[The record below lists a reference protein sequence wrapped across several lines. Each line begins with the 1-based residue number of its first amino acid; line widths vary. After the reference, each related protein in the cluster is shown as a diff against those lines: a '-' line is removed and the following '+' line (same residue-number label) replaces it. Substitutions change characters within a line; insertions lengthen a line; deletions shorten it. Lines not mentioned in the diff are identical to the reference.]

1 MSLLLRVTIDIN
13 MNSKLAGTTMS
24 KIYFEVVAALKRAC
38 LFSTFLT
45 LYPARRAG
53 LPVVFELMYGLRD
66 ASLPFIFIF
75 IVTLNILHTMQSFK
89 PHLVYYWIVT

>member
-38 LFSTFLT
+38 LFSTFRT
-45 LYPARRAG
+45 VYSARRAG

-66 ASLPFIFIF
+66 ASLPFIFI
-75 IVTLNILHTMQSFK
+75 VTLMLHTMQSFK
-89 PHLVYYWIVT
+89 SHLVYYWIVT